1 MALASKLTYSLSIT
15 RTLSFTRTLSIKRTL
30 SMTCTLSFT
39 RTLSFTLTGYHTA
52 LVPKT
57 LWPREIQQQ
66 DSLLLLLS
74 LWQVFLLHCHS
85 THRLTGFPTLTACCT
100 QVGGQSSGGYDTDFK
115 TIAQG
120 CGYKWTQSV
129 STYAELTEVTACL
142 IQHRRLSARHYHADI
157 CVFLGIE
164 KSQNC
169 PRTILLGDPGK
180 SAATAL
186 LTCDKL
192 AATPVPACA
201 VYLLWHMCSR
211 FVGSLC

>member
-1 MALASKLTYSLSIT
+1 MFRRLSGQGKYNNKT
-15 RTLSFTRTLSIKRTL
+15 RFCFCCHCDKFSSFIVTA
-30 SMTCTLSFT
+30 
-39 RTLSFTLTGYHTA
+39 LTGY
-52 LVPKT
+52 
-57 LWPREIQQQ
+57 
-66 DSLLLLLS
+66 
-74 LWQVFLLHCHS
+74 
-85 THRLTGFPTLTACCT
+85 PTLTACCT

-142 IQHRRLSARHYHADI
+142 TQHRRLSARHYHADI

-201 VYLLWHMCSR
+201 VYLL
-211 FVGSLC
+211 